1 MMARSRATNPIELL
15 GDQFVDAS
23 VQPGYLLPQLV
34 EQTLARQRHRRK
46 LLRRYESRSPGGDLR
61 FGDFADPAFTR
72 SDHGIESSAGLGV
85 VSQVG
90 VQLSGQLLYR
100 GLSPSCTAQERLRFQ
115 SA

>member
-1 MMARSRATNPIELL
+1 MMARSRVVNPIELL

-34 EQTLARQRHRRK
+34 EQTLAASVIGAE
-46 LLRRYESRSPGGDLR
+46 LLRRYESCSSGGDLR

-100 GLSPSCTAQERLRFQ
+100 GLSRLVRLKRLRFQ